1 MTEDGAAVDTP
12 AAVVDLERL
21 ERNLARWQEHADGVG
36 LASRPHVKTHK
47 SVEVARRQLALGA
60 VGLTCQKLGEAE
72 TMVDAGC
79 DDVLIPYNLVGAA
92 KLERLGVL
100 LGRAAVTVG
109 VDDERL
115 LAGLVEAARPAGR
128 ELGVLVDCDT
138 GLGRTGVASPEAAV
152 ELADAVARRGSLR
165 FDGFVTYP
173 SPPEAQAFLGR
184 AVELAERRGL
194 AVACVSTG
202 GTPGMWE
209 CGRLRPTVTEYRVG
223 TYAFHD
229 RKTVAAGAATL
240 DEVALTIHATVVSR
254 PGPGRA
260 VLDAGSKTLGA
271 EAAFEGSYG
280 LVLEAPGSPIVR
292 VDEEHA
298 YVVLAD
304 GEALELGERVRV
316 VPNHACVAV
325 NLFDE
330 LLVLG
335 PDGRAERWRVDARG
349 RSR

>member
-1 MTEDGAAVDTP
+1 MTDAAAVDTP
-12 AAVVDLERL
+12 AAVVDLARL
-21 ERNLARWQEHADGVG
+21 ERNLARWQEYADRVG

-47 SVEVARRQLALGA
+47 SVEIARRQLALGA

-72 TMVDAGC
+72 TMVGAGC
-79 DDVLIPYNLVGAA
+79 EDVLIPYNLVGAA
-92 KLERLGVL
+92 KLERLGAL
-100 LGRAAVTVG
+100 LARAAVTVG

-115 LAGLVEAARPAGR
+115 LRGLDDAARPTSRA
-128 ELGVLVDCDT
+128 LGVLVDCDT
-138 GLGRTGVASPEAAV
+138 GLGRTGVTSPEAAV
-152 ELADAVARRGSLR
+152 ELAAAVARTSSLR

-173 SPPEAQAFLGR
+173 ARPEAPSFLAR
-184 AVELAERRGL
+184 AVELAKGRGL
-194 AVACVSTG
+194 AVACVSAG

-209 CGRLRPTVTEYRVG
+209 SGRLRPTVTEYRVG

-229 RKTVAAGAATL
+229 RKTVAAGSATL
-240 DEVALTIHATVVSR
+240 DDVALTIHATVVSR
-254 PGPGRA
+254 PAPDRA
-260 VLDAGSKTLGA
+260 VLDAGSKSLGA

-292 VDEEHA
+292 ADEEHA
-298 YVVLAD
+298 YVALAD
-304 GEALELGERVRV
+304 GDELELGDRVRV

-330 LLVLG
+330 LVVLG
-335 PDGRAERWRVDARG
+335 EGPERWPVDARG